1 MKRSSNSLQDDF
13 QNRPISDT
21 RVSFTAALKRKGF
34 AESIVAC
41 ATGLIAL
48 TLTHSLA
55 IAGALSAVAIV
66 FLYFSSSA
74 MNKKEQS
81 HIQLAC
87 PEVLDHLISGIRSGL
102 SLTESLTS
110 LAERGPD
117 VLRPYFATFR
127 EDIYRHGNF
136 EEALTRIQYELH
148 NHSIDQIFEALILA
162 RSLGGSELMNIFR
175 TLNEFIR
182 QDITLRKE
190 IEVKQSWIK
199 NSAHLS
205 AAAPWLLLLLLSTQP
220 STAHAYSTATGIM
233 ILCCGV
239 GATAIAYL
247 WMGRLAKM
255 PDAPRIFGAR

>member
-1 MKRSSNSLQDDF
+1 M
-13 QNRPISDT
+13 
-21 RVSFTAALKRKGF
+21 
-34 AESIVAC
+34 
-41 ATGLIAL
+41 
-48 TLTHSLA
+48 
-55 IAGALSAVAIV
+55 
-66 FLYFSSSA
+66 
-74 MNKKEQS
+74 
-81 HIQLAC
+81 AC

-102 SLTESLTS
+102 SLTESLAS
-110 LAERGPD
+110 LAERGPE
-117 VLRPYFATFR
+117 VLRPYFVIFR

-136 EEALTRIQYELH
+136 EVALTRIQRSLA

-205 AAAPWLLLLLLSTQP
+205 AAAPWILLLLLSTQP
-220 STAHAYSTATGIM
+220 NTARAYSTPTGIM

-239 GATAIAYL
+239 TATAIAYL

-255 PDAPRIFGAR
+255 PEAPRIFGAR